1 MACDVRWSRT
11 AHTHAFPPP
20 PWGRLFFLMEVA
32 EAKLWRLPEAPVFF
46 AFTGGRQVGPLSKEE
61 LTQMVRGGLVQPKDL
76 VWESGT
82 PDWLP
87 AEKVVPLLPP
97 TLEPAIPSPMAPPP
111 EPARTAAPEPSAAPA
126 GGIAAPV
133 WAAARAVDARRVKR
147 LLDDIGSFSFTE
159 MVPINRL
166 WDPETLGRPISWIL
180 LGFGLGPLMIG
191 LLIES
196 PSLKVRLFNFACG
209 ALWTAFF
216 AAAFRTGK
224 QSVRLGVAAFFGT
237 GIFGILFVSVLQ
249 KIPPISWLYG
259 LLEPDHTFLLRLVA
273 FVCGVGLLEEVGK
286 GLVLLF
292 LAKRLGGLVDA
303 ADGVFYGLMSGLGF
317 GVYEAIQYTESTNV
331 RNAATLSYISGSQS
345 LGLYSYF
352 VSSFVRIVSLPLL
365 HAVWTAIAGYFIG
378 LSFLAKKKTHAVLA
392 VGFLVPIVLH
402 GSYDAL
408 LSANQGLLAVVVAAG
423 TLLLF
428 LAYRRNAD
436 RVAAEIERAD
446 NQ

>member
-1 MACDVRWSRT
+1 V
-11 AHTHAFPPP
+11 
-20 PWGRLFFLMEVA
+20 
-32 EAKLWRLPEAPVFF
+32 PEAPVFF
-46 AFTGGRQVGPLSKEE
+46 AFTGGKQVGPLSKDE
-61 LTQMVRGGLVQPKDL
+61 LTQMVRGGLLMPKDL

-82 PDWLP
+82 PDWVAADTL
-87 AEKVVPLLPP
+87 VPLLPP
-97 TLEPAIPSPMAPPP
+97 NIEPIPPPMAPPP
-111 EPARTAAPEPSAAPA
+111 VPPPEPAPAPA
-126 GGIAAPV
+126 AWAG
-133 WAAARAVDARRVKR
+133 AAAQAVSRGAVDTGGRIRRLV
-147 LLDDIGSFSFTE
+147 DDIGSFSFAE
-159 MVPINRL
+159 MVPLSRL

-180 LGFGLGPLMIG
+180 LGFGLGPLIIG
-191 LLIES
+191 TLIEN
-196 PSLKVRLFNFACG
+196 PALKVRLFNFACG

-249 KIPPISWLYG
+249 QVPPISWLYG
-259 LLEPDHTFLLRLVA
+259 LLEPSHTFLLRLVA
-273 FVCGVGLLEEVGK
+273 FVAGVGVLEEVGK

-292 LAKRLGGLVDA
+292 LAKKLGGLADA

-331 RNAATLSYISGSQS
+331 RHAAALSYITGSES

-402 GSYDAL
+402 GLYDAL
-408 LSANQGLLAVVVAAG
+408 LSANQGLLAIVVATV

-428 LAYRRNAD
+428 LAYRRSAD

-446 NQ
+446 RQ